1 MTITV
6 AHIRDSS
13 GIFGAE
19 RVILTL
25 AKNLPRPEFRVLL
38 VCLQRPG
45 GGGDKLAQQARRL
58 GIAVKTIAVRGRFDA
73 RAIAEL
79 RRILHE
85 NMVEI
90 IHSHDFKSDFYGLL
104 ATRGS
109 GIKRVA
115 TAHGS
120 TRDSLL
126 KRLYLFF
133 TERVIYHKFDR
144 IIAVSAEL
152 QERLHQ
158 QGIPAAKISL
168 VSNGL
173 DLDLL
178 AAETD
183 HTEPPLSIP
192 NGKKVFGLIGRLF
205 PDKGHRFFLQA
216 LDDVTREHPEA
227 YGLIVGAGPETEN
240 ILRHIA
246 KLNLGDRVLF
256 AGARNNMQLV
266 YDTIDVLVIPSL
278 TEGLPYVLLEA
289 MANRIPV
296 IASAVGDI
304 PLLIRHDETGYLV
317 PAGDE
322 KKIAQ
327 SMTDL
332 LNFPEKSATM
342 ARHAYDCFQQ
352 NYAAAPMARTTAHI
366 YCDLLRSLDDVSNK
380 QVDKD

>member
-25 AKNLPRPEFRVLL
+25 AKNLSRQNFRVLL

-45 GGGDKLAQQARRL
+45 GGNAKLVQRATSL
-58 GIAVKTIAVRGRFDA
+58 GIEVKTVAVYGRFDP
-73 RAIAEL
+73 RAIAML
-79 RRILHE
+79 RKILRK
-85 NMVEI
+85 NQVSV

-104 ATRGS
+104 ASRGS

-120 TRDSLL
+120 TRDSLF

-133 TERVIYHKFDR
+133 DEHFVYPRLDR

-152 QERLHQ
+152 QERLRN
-158 QGIPAAKISL
+158 QGIPSEKISL
-168 VSNGL
+168 IPNGL

-178 AAETD
+178 SAEAD
-183 HTEPPLSIP
+183 NSEPPLAIP
-192 NGKKVFGLIGRLF
+192 SGKKVFGLIGRLF

-216 LDDVTREHPEA
+216 LAGIAREHPEA
-227 YGLIVGAGPETEN
+227 HGLIVGAGPEEDN
-240 ILRHIA
+240 IIRRIDE
-246 KLNLGDRVLF
+246 LGLKDRVLF
-256 AGARNNMQLV
+256 VGTRNNMQLV
-266 YDTIDVLVIPSL
+266 YDAIDALVIPSL

-289 MANRIPV
+289 MANKIPV

-304 PLLIRHDETGYLV
+304 PLLIKQGETGYLV
-317 PAGDE
+317 PPGDE
-322 KKIAQ
+322 KKLAM

-332 LNFPEKSATM
+332 LSFPEKSDTM
-342 ARHAYDCFQQ
+342 ARQATEFFQK
-352 NYAAAPMARTTAHI
+352 NYAAAPMARATERI
-366 YCDLLRSLDDVSNK
+366 YCDLLHWGESENL
-380 QVDKD
+380 QVDQEP